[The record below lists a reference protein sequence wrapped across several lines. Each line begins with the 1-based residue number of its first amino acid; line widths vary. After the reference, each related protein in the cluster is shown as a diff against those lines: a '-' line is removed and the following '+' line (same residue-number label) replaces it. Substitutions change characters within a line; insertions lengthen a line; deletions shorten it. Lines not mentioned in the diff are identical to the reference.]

1 MATATK
7 NIEFVD
13 FHGVKAASVNFNS
26 ICKYWDINT
35 YKAIDLLI
43 TVAREILS
51 QTQSLA
57 EYIVFDMSNLEYH
70 PKGDPLVAMEDIK
83 TILKDRGGDLLICNV
98 PSHCQPSYNFPN
110 VIFYNS
116 IEEALAVADDIT
128 K

>member
-1 MATATK
+1 MTPAAK

-26 ICKYWDINT
+26 ICKYWDINA

-51 QTQSLA
+51 QIQSPT
-57 EYIVFDMSNLEYH
+57 EYIVFDMGNLEFLPESEYIA
-70 PKGDPLVAMEDIK
+70 AMVDIK
-83 TILKDRGGDLLICNV
+83 TILKDRGGDLLFCNV
-98 PSHCQPSYNFPN
+98 PLHYQPSYNFPN

-116 IEEALAVADDIT
+116 IEEALAAV
-128 K
+128 KN